1 MSCRAVVASSILAL
15 ATFSLSAQAQDIE
28 AGKKKAE
35 ACVACHGPN
44 GNSQVGTFPVLAGQN
59 ERYLYLQL
67 RDYKEGR
74 RKNPMMS
81 PIAAGLEKQ
90 DMKDL
95 AQHFSNQKQERTGF
109 ESDRARV
116 EAGAKKAEESLCA
129 MCHLGGM
136 KGQNEVPRLAG
147 QHPDYVIAQ
156 LKSFKARERT
166 NDAGNMTSLAQTLSE
181 EDMVNLAHWISNLH

>member
-1 MSCRAVVASSILAL
+1 MKFRAVMTALLAL
-15 ATFSLSAQAQDIE
+15 AAVCVNAQAQDVE

-44 GNSQVGTFPVLAGQN
+44 GNSQAGAFPTLAGQN
-59 ERYLYLQL
+59 DRYIYLQL

-81 PIAAGLEKQ
+81 AIAAGLEKQ

-95 AQHFSNQKQERTGF
+95 AAYFSQQKQARTGF
-109 ESDRARV
+109 KADPARV

-147 QHPDYVIAQ
+147 QQPDYIITQ
-156 LKSFKARERT
+156 LKNFKARERT

-181 EDMVNLAHWISNLH
+181 DDMVNLAHWISNLY

>member
-1 MSCRAVVASSILAL
+1 MKFRAALTALLAIASLCVN
-15 ATFSLSAQAQDIE
+15 AQAQDIE

-44 GNSQVGTFPVLAGQN
+44 GNSQMGAFPSLAGQTD
-59 ERYLYLQL
+59 RYIYLQL

-81 PIAAGLEKQ
+81 AIAAGLEKQ

-95 AQHFSNQKQERTGF
+95 ASYFASQKQQRTGF
-109 ESDRARV
+109 KADQARIV
-116 EAGAKKAEESLCA
+116 AGAKKAEESLCA

-147 QHPDYVIAQ
+147 QHPEYIIGQ
-156 LKSFKARERT
+156 LKAFKARERT

-181 EDMVNLAHWISNLH
+181 EDMVNLAHWISNLY

>member
-1 MSCRAVVASSILAL
+1 MTCRAVVAAVLAL
-15 ATFSLSAQAQDIE
+15 ATFSLSAQAQDVE

-44 GNSQVGTFPVLAGQN
+44 GNSQAGMFPVLAGQN

-74 RKNPMMS
+74 RSNPMMS
-81 PIAAGLEKQ
+81 PVVAALEKQ

-95 AQHFSNQKQERTGF
+95 AAYFAKQKQERTGF
-109 ESDRARV
+109 KAEMARV

-147 QHPDYVIAQ
+147 QHPDYVITQ

-166 NDAGNMTSLAQTLSE
+166 NDAGNMTSLAQTLSDD
-181 EDMVNLAHWISNLH
+181 DMVNLAHWISNLY

>member
-1 MSCRAVVASSILAL
+1 MLATIVAL
-15 ATFSLSAQAQDIE
+15 AAFSLSAQAQDVE

-44 GNSQVGTFPVLAGQN
+44 GNSQAGTFPVLAGQSD
-59 ERYLYLQL
+59 RYLYLQL

-74 RKNPMMS
+74 RKNPLMS

-90 DMKDL
+90 DIKDL
-95 AQHFSNQKQERTGF
+95 AAYFSKQNQERTGF
-109 ESDRARV
+109 KSDMARV
-116 EAGAKKAEESLCA
+116 EAGARKAEESLCA

-147 QHPDYVIAQ
+147 QHPDYVVTQ

>member
-1 MSCRAVVASSILAL
+1 MKFRAALTALLAFF
-15 ATFSLSAQAQDIE
+15 AVSMNAHAQDVE

-44 GNSQVGTFPVLAGQN
+44 GNSQAGMFPVLAGQN
-59 ERYLYLQL
+59 ERYIYLQL

-74 RKNPMMS
+74 RNNAMMS
-81 PIAAGLEKQ
+81 AVAAGLEKQ

-95 AQHFSNQKQERTGF
+95 ATYFSQQKQARTGF
-109 ESDRARV
+109 KVDPARV
-116 EAGAKKAEESLCA
+116 QAGAKKAEESLCA

-136 KGQNEVPRLAG
+136 KGQNEVPRVAG
-147 QHPDYVIAQ
+147 QQPEYVINQFKA
-156 LKSFKARERT
+156 FKARERT

-181 EDMVNLAHWISNLH
+181 EDMINLAHWISDQY

>member
-1 MSCRAVVASSILAL
+1 MAHWVMVTSILAL
-15 ATFSLSAQAQDIE
+15 HAFNLNVRAQDIE
-28 AGKKKAE
+28 TGKSKA
-35 ACVACHGPN
+35 ASFIACHGPK
-44 GNSQVGTFPVLAGQN
+44 GNSQAGMFPVLAGQN

-74 RKNPMMS
+74 RKNAMMS
-81 PIAAGLEKQ
+81 PIAAGLERQ

-95 AQHFSNQKQERTGF
+95 AAYFSKQKLERTGF
-109 ESDRARV
+109 KSDGARV
-116 EAGAKKAEESLCA
+116 EAGARKAEESLCA

-136 KGQNEVPRLAG
+136 KGQNEAPRLAG
-147 QHPDYVIAQ
+147 QQPDYVITQ

-166 NDAGNMTSLAQTLSE
+166 NDAGSMGSLAQTLSE

>member
-1 MSCRAVVASSILAL
+1 MRCRGVVAAIFTLA
-15 ATFSLSAQAQDIE
+15 AFSLNAQAQDVE

-44 GNSQVGTFPVLAGQN
+44 GNSQVGTFPVLAGQSD
-59 ERYLYLQL
+59 RYLYLQL

-74 RKNPMMS
+74 RSNPIMS
-81 PIAAGLEKQ
+81 GIAAGLEKQ

-95 AQHFSNQKQERTGF
+95 AAYFSKQKQERTGF
-109 ESDRARV
+109 KSEMPRV

-147 QHPDYVIAQ
+147 QHPDYIITQ

-181 EDMVNLAHWISNLH
+181 EDMLNLAHWISNLH

>member
-1 MSCRAVVASSILAL
+1 MKFRAAITALLAFL
-15 ATFSLSAQAQDIE
+15 AVSMNANAQDVE

-44 GNSQVGTFPVLAGQN
+44 GNSQAGMFPVLAGQN
-59 ERYLYLQL
+59 ERYIYLQL

-74 RKNPMMS
+74 RNNAMMS
-81 PIAAGLEKQ
+81 AVAAGLEKQ

-95 AQHFSNQKQERTGF
+95 AAYFSQQKQLRTGF
-109 ESDRARV
+109 KADPARV
-116 EAGAKKAEESLCA
+116 AAGAKKAEESLCA

-136 KGQNEVPRLAG
+136 KGQNEVPRVAG
-147 QHPDYVIAQ
+147 QQPEYVINQFKA
-156 LKSFKARERT
+156 FKARERT

-181 EDMVNLAHWISNLH
+181 EDMVNLAHWISDQY

>member
-1 MSCRAVVASSILAL
+1 MIFRVAIIALFVLA
-15 ATFSLSAQAQDIE
+15 ATSLGAQAQDVE

-44 GNSQVGTFPVLAGQN
+44 GNSAIGAFPTLAGQN
-59 ERYLYLQL
+59 ARYIYLQL
-67 RDYKEGR
+67 RDFKEGR

-81 PIAAGLEKQ
+81 PVAAAMEKQ
-90 DMKDL
+90 DMHDL
-95 AQHFSNQKQERTGF
+95 AAYFASQKQARTGF
-109 ESDRARV
+109 KPDLERV
-116 EAGAKKAEESLCA
+116 KAGAAKAEESLCS

-136 KGQNEVPRLAG
+136 AGQNEVPRLAG
-147 QHPDYVIAQ
+147 QHPEYIIGQ

-181 EDMVNLAHWISNLH
+181 EDITNLAHWINSLY

>member
-1 MSCRAVVASSILAL
+1 VLATIVAL
-15 ATFSLSAQAQDIE
+15 AAFSLSAQAQDAE

-44 GNSQVGTFPVLAGQN
+44 GNSQAGTFPVLAGQSD
-59 ERYLYLQL
+59 RYLYLQL

-74 RKNPMMS
+74 RKNPLMS

-95 AQHFSNQKQERTGF
+95 AAYFSKQKQERTGF
-109 ESDRARV
+109 KSDMARV

-147 QHPDYVIAQ
+147 QHPDYVMTQ

>member
-1 MSCRAVVASSILAL
+1 MNFRGAIIALFML
-15 ATFSLSAQAQDIE
+15 ATASVGVQAQDIE

-44 GNSQVGTFPVLAGQN
+44 GNSTIGAFPTIAGQN
-59 ERYLYLQL
+59 ARYIYLQL
-67 RDYKEGR
+67 RDFKEGR

-81 PIAAGLEKQ
+81 PVAAAMEKQ
-90 DMKDL
+90 DMHDL
-95 AQHFSNQKQERTGF
+95 AAYFASQKQARTSFKPDMER
-109 ESDRARV
+109 V
-116 EAGAKKAEESLCA
+116 KAGAAKAEESLCS

-136 KGQNEVPRLAG
+136 AGQNEVPRLAG
-147 QHPDYVIAQ
+147 QHPEYIIAQ

-181 EDMVNLAHWISNLH
+181 DDITNLAHWIHSLY

>member
-1 MSCRAVVASSILAL
+1 MICRAVVAAIFAL
-15 ATFSLSAQAQDIE
+15 ATFTLSVHAQNVE

-44 GNSQVGTFPVLAGQN
+44 GNSQAGMFPVLAGQN

-74 RKNPMMS
+74 RSNPMMS
-81 PIAAGLEKQ
+81 PVAAGLEKQ

-95 AQHFSNQKQERTGF
+95 AAYFSKQKQERTGF
-109 ESDRARV
+109 KPEMTRV

-136 KGQNEVPRLAG
+136 VGQNEIPRLAG
-147 QHPDYVIAQ
+147 QQSDYVVTQ

-181 EDMVNLAHWISNLH
+181 EDMVNLAHWISNLY

>member
-1 MSCRAVVASSILAL
+1 MNFRAVITAL
-15 ATFSLSAQAQDIE
+15 LTFAALTVNAQAQDIE

-35 ACVACHGPN
+35 ACVACHGAN
-44 GNSQVGTFPVLAGQN
+44 GNSPAGAFPTLAGQN
-59 ERYLYLQL
+59 ARYIYLQL

-81 PIAAGLEKQ
+81 AIAQGLEKK
-90 DMKDL
+90 DMHDL
-95 AQHFSNQKQERTGF
+95 AAYYAAQKQERTGF
-109 ESDRARV
+109 KADQARV

-147 QHPDYVIAQ
+147 QHPEYIISQ
-156 LKSFKARERT
+156 MKQFKARERT

-181 EDMVNLAHWISNLH
+181 EDSVNLAHWISALY